1 MQWKTD
7 YTTNTCF
14 QIALGQFMEW
24 FGLTQGL
31 KPDLTAIIPRHRP
44 SLHNPYLYLSI
55 KLSLKACCNNF
66 LEKAGQIYY
75 LWSLLYL
82 SLLHLGWLCST

>member
-1 MQWKTD
+1 MHIQEKTD

-24 FGLTQGL
+24 FGLTQGI
-31 KPDLTAIIPRHRP
+31 KPDLTAIINRL

-55 KLSLKACCNNF
+55 KLRLKACCNNF

-75 LWSLLYL
+75 L
-82 SLLHLGWLCST
+82 